1 MSVPGIAAV
10 SAVSTSSSFSQTLHS
25 EKLREKDVHT
35 FHCWGLN
42 QRHYSARHKKN
53 PPPYFLLYFQL
64 CAKLFQ
70 VVWGGGTY
78 CLSIS
83 VCLASFCSRLHNFQF
98 SILRAFL
105 NILRSRHLHSLGPI
119 SFACREILIIIWLC
133 PSYGW
138 CPVGERV
145 RAAQC
150 VSRRRFVLPCQL
162 PGGPRPSPHPCQDHG
177 HHHHPVLHHHP
188 WNPPDPDHES
198 PTRILIL
205 QDYCNNN
212 WRILILLAWNT
223 IPKENALF

>member
-25 EKLREKDVHT
+25 EKLREMFTIFIVEVSTNAIIQPDTKRILLHIFFYISNCVRN
-35 FHCWGLN
+35 FFRWWG
-42 QRHYSARHKKN
+42 R
-53 PPPYFLLYFQL
+53 
-64 CAKLFQ
+64 
-70 VVWGGGTY
+70 GTY

-83 VCLASFCSRLHNFQF
+83 VCLASFCSRLHDFEF

-188 WNPPDPDHES
+188 CNPPDPDHES

-205 QDYCNNN
+205 QDYCNN
-212 WRILILLAWNT
+212 WRILILLA
-223 IPKENALF
+223 